1 MIQYRQDE
9 RLAYA
14 EYYDFLK
21 RTDLGSQY
29 PAKNFEA
36 RVTKLLQNVDICV
49 TARNPE
55 GLLVGVCL
63 GLTDWVYFLFLTD
76 LGVDRDYLRQ
86 GIGKTLV
93 DVTREVAGGQDDITT
108 TTISNENAIEFYRS
122 CGMVNQDDLVVQYCK
137 DWENFVV
144 S

>member
-36 RVTKLLQNVDICV
+36 RVTKLLQNVDICI
-49 TARNPE
+49 TARTDK
-55 GLLVGVCL
+55 GKLVGVCM
-63 GLTDWVYFLFLTD
+63 GLTDWVYFLFFTD

-93 DVTREVAGGQDDITT
+93 DMAREVAGGQDDITT

-122 CGMVNQDDLVVQYCK
+122 CGMVNQDDLVVQYCR
-137 DWENFVV
+137 DWEDFVV